1 MSEAEAMELKANL
14 DFEGKEPFQ
23 VCTLGQTVTLM
34 KDMVSISK
42 EIKKE
47 HQRVF
52 TPSMIELSFGIGRII
67 YCLYEHCFNT

>member
-1 MSEAEAMELKANL
+1 MSEVESMELKYDL
-14 DFEGKEPFQ
+14 DSEGKEPFQ
-23 VCTLGQTVTLM
+23 FCTLGQNVTLT

-52 TPSMIELSFGIGRII
+52 KPSVMEPSFVIGRII
-67 YCLYEHCFNT
+67 FFLY